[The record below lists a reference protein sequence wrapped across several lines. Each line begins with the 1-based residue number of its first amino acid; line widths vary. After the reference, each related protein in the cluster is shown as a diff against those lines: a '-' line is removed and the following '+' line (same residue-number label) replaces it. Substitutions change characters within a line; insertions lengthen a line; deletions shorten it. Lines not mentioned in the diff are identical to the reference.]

1 MINTG
6 FKLSAKDIVKLK
18 DFKHSAA
25 YSTYLKC
32 IKSSPVYTSIMKEH
46 TDKINIE
53 EDVNRL
59 KSEGQLPDNVPAES
73 LSTLFKLSISR
84 MSINLIADAIILKEL
99 EDKEV
104 DDVIQGISNDAN
116 LLYLTGMAEEKYYKE
131 AQKLLEEGK
140 LDKDDVAYR
149 GLIAWM
155 KRVEK
160 LPKSQNKILK
170 EAKETPTPTA
180 PAKSEKP
187 TRQVNLDSLDIEM

>member
-6 FKLSAKDIVKLK
+6 FKLTAKDILKLK

-32 IKSSPVYTSIMKEH
+32 IKSSPVYVSIMKEH

-59 KSEGQLPDNVPAES
+59 KSEGQLPENVPAES
-73 LSTLFKLSISR
+73 LSSLFKLSISR
-84 MSINLIADAIILKEL
+84 VAINLIADTIILKEL
-99 EDKEV
+99 EDKALDEV
-104 DDVIQGISNDAN
+104 MQGISDDAN
-116 LLYLTGMAEEKYYKE
+116 LLYLTGMGDVKYYRE

-155 KRVEK
+155 KREEK
-160 LPKSQNKILK
+160 VPKENKVLK
-170 EAKETPTPTA
+170 EPKVIQPTPIPT
-180 PAKSEKP
+180 PKSEKRN
-187 TRQVNLDSLDIEM
+187 RQVNLDSLDIEM

>member
-6 FKLSAKDIVKLK
+6 FKLSAKEILKLK

-32 IKSSPVYTSIMKEH
+32 IKSSPVYVSIMKEH
-46 TDKINIE
+46 SDKINIE
-53 EDVNRL
+53 EDVARL
-59 KSEGQLPDNVPAES
+59 KSEGQLPEGIPAET
-73 LSTLFKLSISR
+73 LSSLFKLSISR
-84 MSINLIADAIILKEL
+84 MAINLIADTIILKEL
-99 EDKEV
+99 EDKAV
-104 DDVIQGISNDAN
+104 DDVMQGISNDAN

-155 KRVEK
+155 KREEK
-160 LPKSQNKILK
+160 LPKDNKVLK
-170 EAKETPTPTA
+170 EPKTA
-180 PAKSEKP
+180 PAAPAPAPKSEKHS
-187 TRQVNLDSLDIEM
+187 RQVNLDSLDIEM